1 MSGHAGFMPIGATPT
16 PSVPVPP
23 PPATGIGEEPK
34 VDGTGTVRGTGA
46 TDGTD
51 QTDEPV
57 VSGQPTESRQAE
69 ARQLVQQLD
78 MLLMRAAQGATQT
91 ADAKSVSKALKDLPI
106 DDGARTAIE
115 TALDKAKSSL
125 LAINAFSGRELGNA
139 VKLKGGRFNWSSGGA
154 AGAAIKKALDA
165 QAELSVLLRQQLDRT
180 PDDVAA
186 DLLEEA
192 IFQCDRRM
200 CEIQTLVCQFADILE
215 KSESIDAETAKRL
228 EAKLSELLP
237 RQALQMHG
245 NDSALAAMKDAVAP
259 LATRLDTFAK
269 DPSLS
274 LSAEDFTALGR
285 EIREMSN
292 AIDAAVRTGMVN
304 GVSVDRSLLS
314 TAKGV
319 LTEVSASLSR
329 VRTETASRT
338 MRQFAEKT
346 FGAVP
351 FGVARLKYVPVLKAI
366 APTLA
371 KLVEKRE
378 QLRLAA
384 MKYAE
389 DPSDTNWTAV
399 EKAVDEY
406 TGIEPFGL
414 PGELDTLSTFG
425 TYGPGARNVNA
436 ISMSLTNKLGKMVDA
451 GLLDADRLKDM
462 GDLIKEFASEV
473 KDLCEKRCSPGNDD
487 IHEKMAE
494 SIFISTAVSSQT
506 EHLKKMSE
514 TIARMGD
521 EKFVTSTTVQSAFQ
535 GKLKFST
542 LVEARIHGLQD
553 NDVNPYLDDS
563 NSVSSRTLGSGNV
576 NTVYEVNYA
585 DGSTHIFKP
594 EAPGRQAFGFMHLA
608 YDTDDLQMVAELNM
622 ASQKTAEALGLDDV
636 MTKTSVGSFDGQF
649 GIFMEKAPGKE
660 ASEFVETKGHKDVG
674 ADELSASD
682 IRKLPDAQY
691 KTVVGRMMRK
701 ASRLDWF
708 DMITGQGDRH
718 CHNYMIRVGKD
729 LSVSLKGIDNDAC
742 FPSYRTGLRTFT
754 FTGKQATTF
763 RHLMRDLPKRLFH
776 GNPAVIEAFRNALAA
791 DKGLVNEKDSIT
803 VNAADLANPEIA
815 DCLHSLLGVHTLSMP
830 DYIDKDLYDKLMEM
844 KDDPNL
850 RQAFLDELAG
860 HLPTAA
866 KEAAEKRLLEAIDR
880 AAYLGTL
887 ENHVLS
893 QDDWE
898 TKEVQRAVVGKIP
911 PNIDFDKYTPLNLT
925 EKFGVVPDKG
935 AELSVGKVVTY
946 EKSGYFS
953 RDLIHALAKPG
964 WFEE

>member
-1 MSGHAGFMPIGATPT
+1 MSGHAGFQPIGTT
-16 PSVPVPP
+16 SSLSVPVPP
-23 PPATGIGEEPK
+23 PPATGMGEEPK
-34 VDGTGTVRGTGA
+34 VDGTGTVKGTGA

-57 VSGQPTESRQAE
+57 ASGRPAESSQAE

-237 RQALQMHG
+237 RQALLMHG

-269 DPSLS
+269 DPYLS

-285 EIREMSN
+285 EISEMSN
-292 AIDAAVRTGMVN
+292 AIDAAVRTGSVN
-304 GVSVDRSLLS
+304 GAPVDRSLLS

-329 VRTETASRT
+329 VRTETASRS

-346 FGAVP
+346 FGAAP
-351 FGVARLKYVPVLKAI
+351 FGVARPKYVPVLKSI

-371 KLVEKRE
+371 ELVEKRE

-384 MKYAE
+384 VKYAE
-389 DPSDTNWTAV
+389 DPSGTNWTAV

-406 TGIEPFGL
+406 TGIKPFGL
-414 PGELDTLSTFG
+414 LEELDTLSTYG
-425 TYGPGARNVNA
+425 TYGLGARNDNA
-436 ISMSLTNKLGKMVDA
+436 IAMSLTNKLGKVV
-451 GLLDADRLKDM
+451 DADRPKNM

-473 KDLCEKRCSPGNDD
+473 KALCEKRCSSGNGD
-487 IHEKMAE
+487 IHKKMAD
-494 SIFISTAVSSQT
+494 SIYISTAVFSQT
-506 EHLKKMSE
+506 KHLKKMSE
-514 TIARMGD
+514 TIEHMGD

-535 GKLKFST
+535 GELKFST
-542 LVEARIHGLQD
+542 LVEARIHGIQD

-576 NTVYEVNYA
+576 NTVYEVDYA

-594 EAPGRQAFGFMHLA
+594 EAPGRQAFGFMNLA
-608 YDTDDLQMVAELNM
+608 YDTTDLQMVAELNM

-649 GIFMEKAPGKE
+649 GIFMEKAPGRE
-660 ASEFVETKGHKDVG
+660 AVEFAESKGVG

-682 IRKLPDAQY
+682 VRKLPDDQY
-691 KTVVGRMMRK
+691 KIVVGQIMRK
-701 ASRLDWF
+701 ANRLDWF

-718 CHNYMIRVGKD
+718 SHNYMIRVGKD

-754 FTGKQATTF
+754 FTGKYAKQF
-763 RHLMRDLPKRLFH
+763 RDLMWELPRRLFR
-776 GNPAVIEAFRNALAA
+776 GNPAAMKEFREAIAVDR
-791 DKGLVNEKDSIT
+791 GLVNEGDSVT
-803 VNAADLANPEIA
+803 VNAAELDNPEIA
-815 DCLHSLLGVHTLSMP
+815 DCLHTMLGVHSLSMP
-830 DYIDKDLYDKLMEM
+830 DYIDKELYDKLMEM
-844 KDDPNL
+844 NDNPDL
-850 RQAFLDELAG
+850 RNAFLDELAG
-860 HLPTAA
+860 HLPEAA
-866 KEAAEKRLLEAIDR
+866 REAAEKRLMEAIGH

-887 ENHVLS
+887 KDHVLA

-898 TKEVQRAVVGKIP
+898 TKEVQRAVVGEMP
-911 PNIDFDKYTPLNLT
+911 PNIDKNEYTPLK
-925 EKFGVVPDKG
+925 ERAHVAPDKS
-935 AELSVGKVVTY
+935 AADSVGLVVTY
-946 EKSGYFS
+946 EKAGYFN
-953 RDLIHALAKPG
+953 RDLIHAIAKPG